1 MDSQVLTKE
10 DGELF
15 LCPQRI
21 KKLAKNPRQNSNQ
34 GQLIFQMIPR
44 SCSSGLLNHIN
55 IFYIFYNQMIIVNIT
70 FGNDNQRFQGRI
82 LGKLKSGA
90 MGNVN
95 PANVKLA
102 LQKDRPFLMN
112 N

>member
-1 MDSQVLTKE
+1 
-10 DGELF
+10 
-15 LCPQRI
+15 
-21 KKLAKNPRQNSNQ
+21 
-34 GQLIFQMIPR
+34 
-44 SCSSGLLNHIN
+44 
-55 IFYIFYNQMIIVNIT
+55 MIIVNIT

-102 LQKDRPFLMN
+102 LQKDRPFLTN